1 MTSDLK
7 SQYCTRFSSEKQIFV
22 CDPIP
27 LFMSEKVTPEHLQQ
41 VHKQA
46 LETFNK
52 IETLESL
59 QVFTGNLVG
68 KKSAMGDWFKQ
79 LKALDVEAKKELG
92 PKLQEFKTYWEQAC
106 LDKQNQLETQ
116 ALNQKL
122 ASDFIDVTQAYP
134 SQKGALHPLSQ
145 VQRHIESIFTGMGF
159 EIADGPE
166 VETEWHN
173 FDALNVPA
181 NHPARDMQD
190 TFFVN
195 SKNDRSDLNSV
206 LRTQTS
212 NIQIRKMLEN
222 GAPVRIIAPGRVY
235 RNEDVDATHDAM
247 FYQVE
252 GLVVD
257 KDISVS
263 HLKGTLETMLSAVF
277 AKPMKIRIRPGYF
290 PFVEPGLE
298 VDIWWEYIDKN
309 GEEKG
314 RWLEFCGAG
323 MVHPNVL
330 RNSGVD
336 PEEFTGFAF
345 GFGLTRLVMMK
356 YGIEDIRLLSSNKRE
371 FLQQF

>member
-1 MTSDLK
+1 MP
-7 SQYCTRFSSEKQIFV
+7 EN
-22 CDPIP
+22 
-27 LFMSEKVTPEHLQQ
+27 VTPQQ
-41 VHKQA
+41 LAETHEQA
-46 LETFNK
+46 LREFNS
-52 IETLESL
+52 INDLESL
-59 QVFTGNLVG
+59 KTFASETVG
-68 KKSAMGDWFKQ
+68 KKSNLGNWFAQ
-79 LKALDVEAKKELG
+79 LKTLDVETKKELG
-92 PKLQEFKTYWEQAC
+92 PKLQAFKNYWEQAC
-106 LDKQNQLETQ
+106 MTAQQEIET
-116 ALNQKL
+116 AILNEKL
-122 ASDFIDVTQAYP
+122 KSDFIDVSQSYP
-134 SQKGALHPLSQ
+134 ARKGAMHPLSQ
-145 VQRHIESIFTGMGF
+145 VQRHIEKIFTGMGF

-173 FDALNVPA
+173 FDALNVPE

-195 SKNDRSDLNSV
+195 STKDESLKNSV

-212 NIQIRKMLEN
+212 NIQIRKMLEK

-257 KDISVS
+257 ENISVS

-277 AKPMKIRIRPGYF
+277 AKTMKVRIRPGYF

-298 VDIWWEYIDKN
+298 VDIWWEYTDKN
-309 GEEKG
+309 GNEKG

-330 RNSGVD
+330 RNSNVD
-336 PEEFTGFAF
+336 PEKYSGFAF

-356 YGIEDIRLLSSNKRE
+356 YGIEDIRLLASNKRE

>member
-1 MTSDLK
+1 
-7 SQYCTRFSSEKQIFV
+7 
-22 CDPIP
+22 
-27 LFMSEKVTPEHLQQ
+27 MSENITPQQLEKVHER
-41 VHKQA
+41 A
-46 LETFNK
+46 LRDFEG
-52 IETLESL
+52 IDQLEAL
-59 QVFTGNLVG
+59 HFFMVNTIG
-68 KKSAMGDWFKQ
+68 KKSQLPQWFKE
-79 LKALDVEAKKELG
+79 LKTLEVETKKELG
-92 PKLQEFKTYWEQAC
+92 PKLQQFKQYWEQAC
-106 LDKQNQLETQ
+106 ADKQEALEAQ
-116 ALNQKL
+116 ILEAKL
-122 ASDFIDVTQAYP
+122 KSDFIDVTQNYP
-134 SQKGALHPLSQ
+134 LQKGAMHPLSH
-145 VQRHIESIFTGMGF
+145 VQQHIERIFTGMGF

-181 NHPARDMQD
+181 HHPARDMQD

-195 SKNDRSDLNSV
+195 SQQDKSSQNSV

-212 NIQIRKMLEN
+212 NIQIRRMLEQ
-222 GAPVRIIAPGRVY
+222 GAPLRIIAPGRVY
-235 RNEDVDATHDAM
+235 RNEDVDSTHDAM

-257 KDISVS
+257 KDISLS

-277 AKPMKIRIRPGYF
+277 GKTMKVRIRPGYF

-298 VDIWWEYIDKN
+298 VDIWWEYTDKS
-309 GEEKG
+309 GTPQG

-330 RNSGVD
+330 RNSQVD
-336 PEEFTGFAF
+336 PEIYSGFAF

-356 YGIEDIRLLSSNKRE
+356 YGIEDIRLLASNKRE

>member
-1 MTSDLK
+1 
-7 SQYCTRFSSEKQIFV
+7 
-22 CDPIP
+22 
-27 LFMSEKVTPEHLQQ
+27 MSEKVTPQHLTQ
-41 VHKQA
+41 VHEQA
-46 LETFNK
+46 LKDFES
-52 IETLESL
+52 IDSLEAL
-59 QVFTGNLVG
+59 QIFTGRIVG
-68 KKSAMGDWFKQ
+68 KKSELGDWFKQ
-79 LKALDVEAKKELG
+79 LKNLEVEEKKELG
-92 PKLQEFKTYWEQAC
+92 PKLQSFKTYWEQAC
-106 LDKQNQLETQ
+106 LAKQNALETQ
-116 ALNQKL
+116 ALNEKL
-122 ASDFIDVTQAYP
+122 VSDFIDVTQSYP
-134 SQKGALHPLSQ
+134 SAKGALHPLSQ
-145 VQRHIESIFTGMGF
+145 VQRHIEHIFTGMGF

-181 NHPARDMQD
+181 HHPARDMQD
-190 TFFVN
+190 TFFV
-195 SKNDRSDLNSV
+195 SSSSYDSHKNSV

-212 NIQIRKMLEN
+212 NIQIRKMLEK

-257 KDISVS
+257 KNISVS

-298 VDIWWEYIDKN
+298 VDIWWEYTDKN
-309 GEEKG
+309 GQEKG

-330 RNSGVD
+330 KNSGVD
-336 PEEFTGFAF
+336 PKEFSGFAF

>member
-1 MTSDLK
+1 
-7 SQYCTRFSSEKQIFV
+7 
-22 CDPIP
+22 
-27 LFMSEKVTPEHLQQ
+27 
-41 VHKQA
+41 
-46 LETFNK
+46 
-52 IETLESL
+52 
-59 QVFTGNLVG
+59 
-68 KKSAMGDWFKQ
+68 
-79 LKALDVEAKKELG
+79 
-92 PKLQEFKTYWEQAC
+92 
-106 LDKQNQLETQ
+106 
-116 ALNQKL
+116 
-122 ASDFIDVTQAYP
+122 
-134 SQKGALHPLSQ
+134 
-145 VQRHIESIFTGMGF
+145 MGF

-181 NHPARDMQD
+181 HHPARDMQD
-190 TFFVN
+190 TFFV
-195 SKNDRSDLNSV
+195 SSSSDDSHKNSV

-212 NIQIRKMLEN
+212 NIQIRKMLEK

-257 KDISVS
+257 KNISVS
-263 HLKGTLETMLSAVF
+263 HLKGTPETMLSAVF
-277 AKPMKIRIRPGYF
+277 GKTMKVRIRPGYF

-298 VDIWWEYIDKN
+298 VDIWWEYTDKN

-330 RNSGVD
+330 RNSNVD
-336 PEEFTGFAF
+336 PEIYTGFAF

>member
-1 MTSDLK
+1 MA
-7 SQYCTRFSSEKQIFV
+7 EN
-22 CDPIP
+22 
-27 LFMSEKVTPEHLQQ
+27 VTPQQ
-41 VHKQA
+41 LAETHEQA
-46 LETFNK
+46 LRDFNS
-52 IETLESL
+52 INDLESL
-59 QVFTGNLVG
+59 KVFASQTVG
-68 KKSAMGDWFKQ
+68 KKSNLGNWFKQ
-79 LKALDVEAKKELG
+79 LKTLDVETKKELG
-92 PKLQEFKTYWEQAC
+92 PKLQEFKNYWEQAC
-106 LDKQNQLETQ
+106 VSAQQEIETKI
-116 ALNQKL
+116 LNEKL
-122 ASDFIDVTQAYP
+122 KSDFIDVTQSYP
-134 SQKGALHPLSQ
+134 TQKGAMHPLSQ
-145 VQRHIESIFTGMGF
+145 VQRHIENIFTGMGF
-159 EIADGPE
+159 EVADGPE

-195 SKNDRSDLNSV
+195 SAQEESLKNSV

-212 NIQIRKMLEN
+212 NIQIRKMLEK

-277 AKPMKIRIRPGYF
+277 DKEMKIRIRPGYF

-298 VDIWWEYIDKN
+298 VDIWWEYTDKN
-309 GEEKG
+309 GNEKG

-330 RNSGVD
+330 RNSNVD
-336 PEEFTGFAF
+336 PEEYSGFAF